1 MRKIFSSLF
10 LLGLIFLLVI
20 QSIGAQESTPPADCV
35 NLSVTTIEPEQL
47 TQGRE
52 GNFRINGAG
61 FSSTTK
67 ASLRGFGNLSI
78 TSLSANALVVAVPAN
93 VPLGRYDV
101 LVEDSTFPLCA
112 AVSVPILRLVAANVP
127 QPTAIPPTAF
137 PTLAPPTPIPGQP
150 SLIVSQYSATPT
162 TVRQGGVV
170 SFTITVL
177 NQGNRTAENV
187 TAAFENSGAL
197 VPSGSQTSAI
207 LPNIPAGGST
217 SFVLSAIASTDVS
230 SGTNNISLNFNYR
243 DFENNN
249 YTNQAVLSVDVE
261 SVAQISQLTLR
272 GYSVNPDP
280 VQPAEEVILELTLTN
295 TGTET
300 ASQLQLTVPIGS
312 GVLLAGPLGNSFPLG
327 SIPPRTDIIATLPL
341 IVSSTAPA
349 GVQSQPLTISYI
361 QDGSPQTAEIN
372 ITLTVDTPLS
382 SSILLES
389 YTIGR
394 DNVQAGD
401 RFTLS
406 ARLSNVGT
414 APVQEALVT
423 FRSTPTSTNNN
434 DTSNTSLFAPLGG
447 GGSLFLGDIA
457 ADSTVT
463 FSQEFIVSG
472 TADSGIYSLPIL
484 VRYRKADGT
493 MAEDTLNASIV
504 VLVPPLLRFIEQQ
517 PVPEIERIGN
527 TVTLSLS
534 IQNIGQRDVRL
545 LSARIITENL
555 EILTGEETLLQV
567 LRSGEET
574 LLEASL
580 IPNME
585 GEGRIQIEL
594 SYLDDL
600 NQEAT
605 LVQEYIMQIL
615 AAPPAPPP
623 DRSLEQQP
631 LEDFST
637 PEPEGIVLP
646 EDFWGRLLLGF
657 FGIGN

>member
-1 MRKIFSSLF
+1 MKRILRFF
-10 LLGLIFLLVI
+10 LLALISMLMLHPT
-20 QSIGAQESTPPADCV
+20 GAQESTPPADCV
-35 NLSVTTIEPEQL
+35 NLSVTTIDPEQV

-52 GNFRINGAG
+52 GNFRINGTG
-61 FSSTTK
+61 FSATTK
-67 ASLRGFGNLSI
+67 VSLRGFGNLSV
-78 TSLSANALVVAVPAN
+78 TSVSSGALVVSVPAN

-101 LVEDSTFPLCA
+101 LVDDSTFPLCA
-112 AVSVPILRLVAANVP
+112 AVNTPILRIVVANVP
-127 QPTAIPPTAF
+127 QPTALPATAF
-137 PTLAPPTPIPGQP
+137 PTFAPATAIPGQP

-170 SFTITVL
+170 SFTITVV
-177 NQGNRTAENV
+177 NQGNRMAENV

-207 LPNIPAGGST
+207 LPSIPPGGST
-217 SFVLSAIASTDVS
+217 SFVLSAIAGSDAS
-230 SGTNNISLNFNYR
+230 SGTNNINLSFSYR

-249 YTNQAVLSVDVE
+249 YTSQAVLSVDVE
-261 SVAQISQLTLR
+261 SVAQVSQLSLR

-280 VQPAEEVILELTLTN
+280 VKPAQEVILELTLTN

-300 ASQLQLTVPIGS
+300 ASQLQLTVPVGS

-327 SIPPRTDIIATLPL
+327 AIPPRTDIIATLPL

-361 QDGSPQTAEIN
+361 QDGSPQSTDIN

-382 SSILLES
+382 SSLLLES
-389 YTIGR
+389 YEIGR
-394 DNVQAGD
+394 ENVQAGE

-423 FRSTPTSTNNN
+423 FRSTPTPSNNN
-434 DTSNTSLFAPLGG
+434 TPSTTSLFAPLGG
-447 GGSLFLGDIA
+447 GGTIFLGDIS

-472 TADSGIYSLPIL
+472 TAESGIYSLPIV

-493 MAEDTLNASIV
+493 TAEDTLNASIV
-504 VLVPPLLRFIEQQ
+504 VLVPPLLRFIQQQ
-517 PVPEIERIGN
+517 PVPEIIRIGN
-527 TVTLSLS
+527 TINLSLS

-545 LSARIITENL
+545 LSARLIADDF
-555 EILTGEETLLQV
+555 EILTGEETLLQL
-567 LRSGEET
+567 LRAGEET

-580 IPNME
+580 IPAVE
-585 GEGRIQIEL
+585 GASSIQIEL

-600 NQEAT
+600 NQEST
-605 LVQEYIMQIL
+605 FVQEYLLEIM
-615 AAPPAPPP
+615 PAPPP
-623 DRSLEQQP
+623 VPTERFVEQAP
-631 LEDFST
+631 LEEFSS
-637 PEPEGIVLP
+637 PEPESFVLP

-657 FGIGN
+657 LGIGN